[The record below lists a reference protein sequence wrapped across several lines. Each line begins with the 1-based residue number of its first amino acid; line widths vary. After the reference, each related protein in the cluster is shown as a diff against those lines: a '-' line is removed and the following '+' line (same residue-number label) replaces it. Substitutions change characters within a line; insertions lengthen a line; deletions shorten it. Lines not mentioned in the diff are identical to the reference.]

1 MARFPQADRTDEG
14 DPMPPT
20 APVRVLIIDD
30 DYYAREA
37 LRALVARDDRTRVL
51 DAAGSAA
58 EALEMLRAA
67 SARHEPDPEVIL
79 LDVRLGDEATGGID
93 AIAKLKE
100 RCPGCRI
107 LMTSVASEPAIV
119 SAAVKAGAD
128 GSVWKNESTAGIADA
143 ICRAAE
149 GRFVLTRS
157 IADELLGTMTDL
169 GDYAAE
175 VLPAEPE
182 FRDLTESIRKTLYL
196 YCFCGMSAKEIADEL
211 MLSVNTVNSRIK
223 TAYQVLGAGTRQEAY
238 KRLVARSRPA
248 R

>member
-1 MARFPQADRTDEG
+1 
-14 DPMPPT
+14 MPPA
-20 APVRVLIIDD
+20 APIRVLIIDD

-37 LRALVARDDRTRVL
+37 LRALVARDQRTRVL
-51 DAAGSAA
+51 DAVGDAA
-58 EALEMLRAA
+58 EAASALTAA
-67 SARHEPDPEVIL
+67 SVRHEPQPEVIL

-93 AIAKLKE
+93 AIPALKAS
-100 RCPGCRI
+100 CPACRI
-107 LMTSVASEPAIV
+107 LMTSVSNEPATV

-128 GSVWKNESTAGIADA
+128 GYVWKNESTTAIADA
-143 ICRAAE
+143 ICRVAE

-157 IADELLGTMTDL
+157 IADELLGTLTDL
-169 GDYAAE
+169 GDYATE

-196 YCFCGMSAKEIADEL
+196 YCFCGMSAREIADEL

-238 KRLVARSRPA
+238 KRLVARTGGSR
-248 R
+248 

>member
-1 MARFPQADRTDEG
+1 
-14 DPMPPT
+14 MPSI
-20 APVRVLIIDD
+20 APVRVLIVDD

-37 LRALVARDDRTRVL
+37 LRALVARDVRTRVL
-51 DAAGSAA
+51 EAVGSAN
-58 EALEMLRAA
+58 EA
-67 SARHEPDPEVIL
+67 SAFLQAAAKQHEPLPEVIL
-79 LDVRLGDEATGGID
+79 LDVRLGKDATGGIE
-93 AIAKLKE
+93 AIPALKLA
-100 RCPGCRI
+100 CPACRI
-107 LMTSVASEPAIV
+107 LMTSVSDEPATVI
-119 SAAVKAGAD
+119 AAVKAGAD
-128 GSVWKNESTAGIADA
+128 GYVWKNESTAGIADA
-143 ICRAAE
+143 IARAAD

-157 IADELLGTMTDL
+157 IADELLGTLTDL
-169 GDYAAE
+169 GDYVTE

-238 KRLVARSRPA
+238 KRLVARTRSA